1 MHSHSNHVTI
11 DQCASDGFFAAL
23 VGSPNSGKTTLYNF
37 ITASG
42 HATVNY
48 PGSTVD
54 YSYGV
59 LSEKFG
65 QEPFMVMDT
74 PGTYSLF
81 PKSPD
86 EKVTTDII
94 YHYPACGYAKVIV
107 ATVDLSQLSRQLW
120 VVYQLLEAKFQVIVA
135 LTMRDMYNIQ
145 LTSPAIAKLEKII
158 GCPVVIVSGRTGEG
172 VDELIEKMKI
182 SRKTIPQQPAILQPW
197 SEEQKQHV
205 HVQMLEVEKVIAS
218 QSDLFEKQKEKLI
231 ARTQKLDHI
240 FLHRFWGLTIF
251 VIMMFL
257 LFSSVFWLATPL
269 MDLVDGLFSWS
280 ADQVLAMS
288 EGALWTDFIAN
299 GILVSMGS
307 VLVFV
312 PQIAILFLGITI
324 LEDSGYLA
332 RACSIIDR
340 PLSKVGLNGRSF
352 VPLLSGNACAIPA
365 MMAARSISSPKEKFL
380 TLFIIPLMS
389 CSARLPVYALLL
401 SFVFWKQPAWK
412 AGVALS
418 VIYFTSLVV
427 GAFAASI
434 VNRIVKF
441 KDVSFFIHELP
452 MYRRPSLRILLKS
465 VFDKTMAYV
474 RRAGPIIFVLA
485 VIIWVFTTFP
495 NYNAAT
501 DAEKLETSYAA
512 YAGRAIE
519 PIMQPM
525 GGDWRTGTALISAF
539 AAREVFVSALSLV
552 LNISDVDEDQLQDS
566 ILQKMREATN
576 SSGYPL
582 FTISSVIGLIIFF
595 MIALQCMST
604 VAIARREFGGWKVPL
619 IQLFMF
625 NLVAYVLAVSVVQ
638 GLRVLGVS

>member
-1 MHSHSNHVTI
+1 MHSHSNHIEI

-37 ITASG
+37 ITASA

-59 LSEKFG
+59 LADKFG
-65 QEPFMVMDT
+65 NEPFMVMDT

-135 LTMRDMYNIQ
+135 LTMRDMY
-145 LTSPAIAKLEKII
+145 SMDAKSVDVSKLEKLI
-158 GCPVVIVSGRTGEG
+158 GCPVVLVSGRTGEG
-172 VDELIEKMKI
+172 VDDLIEKMKN
-182 SRKTIPQQPAILQPW
+182 SRKTIPQQPSILQPW
-197 SEEQKQHV
+197 TEVQKQRI
-205 HVQMLEVEKVIAS
+205 HVQMIEVEKIIAS
-218 QSDLFEKQKEKLI
+218 QSNIFQHQKEKLVE
-231 ARTQKLDHI
+231 RTKKLDAI
-240 FLHRFWGLTIF
+240 LLHRVWGVAIF
-251 VIMMFL
+251 VVMMFL

-269 MDLVDGLFSWS
+269 MDAVDGFFSWS
-280 ADQVLAMS
+280 AQRVLSLS

-299 GILVSMGS
+299 GIIVSMGS

-401 SFVFWKQPAWK
+401 SFIFWKQAAWK
-412 AGVALS
+412 AGIALS
-418 VIYFTSLVV
+418 IIYFTSLVV
-427 GAFAASI
+427 GAFAASMA
-434 VNRIVKF
+434 NRLIKF
-441 KDVSFFIHELP
+441 KEVSFFIHELP
-452 MYRRPSLRILLKS
+452 MYRRPSLRILLKN

-474 RRAGPIIFVLA
+474 RRAGPVIFTLA

-495 NYNAAT
+495 NYNASS
-501 DAEKLETSYAA
+501 DAQKLETSYAA
-512 YAGRAIE
+512 QVGRVIE
-519 PIMQPM
+519 PVMKPM

-552 LNISDVDEDQLQDS
+552 LNIADVDSDQLQDS
-566 ILQKMREATN
+566 ILQKMKEATTSN
-576 SSGYPL
+576 GYPL

-604 VAIARREFGGWKVPL
+604 VAIARREFGSWKIPL
-619 IQLFMF
+619 IQLALF
-625 NLVAYVLAVSVVQ
+625 NIVAYILAVSVVQ
-638 GLRVLGVS
+638 GLRALGIA